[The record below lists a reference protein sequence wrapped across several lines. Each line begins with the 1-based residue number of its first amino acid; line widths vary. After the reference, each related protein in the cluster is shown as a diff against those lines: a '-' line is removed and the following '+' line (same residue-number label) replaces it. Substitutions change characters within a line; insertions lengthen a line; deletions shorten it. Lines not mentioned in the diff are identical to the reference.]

1 MSKKIPTEILEQ
13 KLDKFIAANLEQA
26 VLDQAGAE
34 EAQTELS
41 DRYDVKVGEV
51 RQRLIDLGVSESIV
65 DEVII
70 GHLVKEAKPVS
81 EMAAYAAEITQNFR
95 AAAENLENRFQATHR
110 AFQLTGIKE
119 LNIKDQSI
127 SKEFAPNILRFNE
140 IMQSHNQ
147 NPNVQLYLW
156 SSSKK
161 DVTILRYFVER
172 EPIFSVKVTEMVKE
186 PRSFGSFF
194 RKKTSLPP
202 KVQDYKVHDYR
213 IFPIDGF
220 IHRYPNSTT
229 FLREVLE
236 FRVDHN
242 NYSAA
247 GAAAEAAQR
256 IPYLVAGALKLK
268 KLYLDSFGLH
278 KTPDTN

>member
-110 AFQLTGIKE
+110 AFQLTGIS
-119 LNIKDQSI
+119 LV
-127 SKEFAPNILRFNE
+127 ATGVRYGW
-140 IMQSHNQ
+140 
-147 NPNVQLYLW
+147 LYVTLG
-156 SSSKK
+156 
-161 DVTILRYFVER
+161 TILDIGVALHQSSLHY
-172 EPIFSVKVTEMVKE
+172 
-186 PRSFGSFF
+186 
-194 RKKTSLPP
+194 KKNEVFPYSRI
-202 KVQDYKVHDYR
+202 KYSK
-213 IFPIDGF
+213 IFP
-220 IHRYPNSTT
+220 Y
-229 FLREVLE
+229 
-236 FRVDHN
+236 
-242 NYSAA
+242 
-247 GAAAEAAQR
+247 
-256 IPYLVAGALKLK
+256 KL
-268 KLYLDSFGLH
+268 LM
-278 KTPDTN
+278 PE